1 MYCEFDGGGGRGPS
15 MFEETFLDMRIQ
27 IKSEEKNDF

>member
-1 MYCEFDGGGGRGPS
+1 VNLMGVGGGPVC